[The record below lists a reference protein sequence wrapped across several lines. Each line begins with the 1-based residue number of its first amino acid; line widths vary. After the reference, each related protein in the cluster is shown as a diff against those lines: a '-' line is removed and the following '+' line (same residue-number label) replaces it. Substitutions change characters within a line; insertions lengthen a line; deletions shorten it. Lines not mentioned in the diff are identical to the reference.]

1 MKWHYTCG
9 DNIIKGKDINNIDN
23 NELINDCHQLDLLA
37 DGSINS
43 FDLAVLVDMVMSG
56 QN

>member
-1 MKWHYTCG
+1 MLS
-9 DNIIKGKDINNIDN
+9 DIVDN
-23 NELINDCHQLDLLA
+23 NELINDCHQLDLLS

-56 QN
+56 QNWLIILNKMNIK